1 METVGYP
8 LPRDRMSGG
17 DGDDAI
23 RGGKGND
30 VIRGGLN
37 RGAGL
42 APGLSV

>member
-1 METVGYP
+1 
-8 LPRDRMSGG
+8 MSGG

-42 APGLSV
+42 ALGLSV

>member
-1 METVGYP
+1 
-8 LPRDRMSGG
+8 MSGG